1 MGTNRGLKTRPSP
14 VEPFI
19 CKNLRYDLD
28 EQQEAQKANR
38 HAKGDLMSELVRLY
52 RFKSL
57 LSSRTAVSAQNLM
70 ATLEVSKATLR
81 RDIAKLRDQLHVP
94 IEYDRELGG
103 YTLDKS
109 QGESELPGLWFS
121 QEEILSLVTIQHLLE
136 QLEPGLLGAKLKPLQ
151 QRLTQLMG
159 KHGLTSQD
167 VAKRIRIVHAGK
179 RIVIAKSFELV
190 AAATMERKRLKIWH
204 FNRQNGITTEREV
217 SPQRLVHYRDNWYLD
232 AWCHLRDD
240 VRNFSVD
247 AISQLEVLDKSAKEV
262 TDKAIDQSLGNSYGI
277 FNGAAQ
283 AWAKLKFTPE
293 RARWVA
299 GETWHPMQESV
310 FEEDGSYVLSF
321 PYADDREL
329 IGDIMRF
336 GADVQVLAPPA
347 LRSKVQRCFLEAAG
361 KYV

>member
-1 MGTNRGLKTRPSP
+1 
-14 VEPFI
+14 
-19 CKNLRYDLD
+19 
-28 EQQEAQKANR
+28 
-38 HAKGDLMSELVRLY
+38 MSEVVRLY
-52 RFKSL
+52 RYKSL
-57 LSSRTAVSAQNLM
+57 LSSRTAVSAEALM
-70 ATLEVSKATLR
+70 TALEVSRATLK

-94 IEYDRELGG
+94 IEYNRELGG
-103 YTLDKS
+103 YQLA
-109 QGESELPGLWFS
+109 QGHTDSELPGLWFS
-121 QEEILSLVTIQHLLE
+121 QEEILALVTIQHLLE
-136 QLEPGLLGAKLKPLQ
+136 QLEPGLLRSRLRPLRA
-151 QRLTQLMG
+151 RLTQLMD

-167 VAKRIRIVHAGK
+167 VAKRIRLVHAGK
-179 RIVIAKSFELV
+179 RKVVAKSFELV
-190 AAATMERKRLKIWH
+190 AAATMAGKRLKIWH

-240 VRNFSVD
+240 VRNFSID
-247 AISQLEVLDKSAKEV
+247 AITKLEVMDVDAKEV
-262 TDKAIDQSLGNSYGI
+262 STKAIDQALGNSYGI

-299 GETWHPMQESV
+299 GETWHAMQESS
-310 FEEDGSYVLSF
+310 FEEDGSFVLSF

-347 LRSKVQRCFLEAAG
+347 LRSKVQKSFLEAAAR
-361 KYV
+361 YV